1 MPKFLF
7 IGNYAAETAKTIMAT
22 GGTARRTNLE
32 KTISGLGGRLESMNF
47 AFGSDDVFV
56 IADLPDNKTAA
67 AVALTVSGTGVSHTR
82 TVVLLTPEELDESA
96 KIQPAYRPPIPV
108 PGPDE
113 WTD

>member
-1 MPKFLF
+1 MPRFLF
-7 IGNYAAETAKTIMAT
+7 IGNYAPEAARTIMAS

-32 KTISGLGGRLESMNF
+32 KMIAGLGGRLESMDF

-82 TVVLLTPEELDESA
+82 TVVLLTPEELDETA
-96 KIQPAYRPPIPV
+96 QIRPDYRPPAT
-108 PGPDE
+108 G
-113 WTD
+113 